1 MTDNRRY
8 RLRIGFHRWSWAC
21 LTLAFLF
28 ALPGL
33 LILFNP
39 VFHATGMKELA
50 SAGDNM
56 KNSSNGQKATM
67 GSAGAS
73 AAAAA
78 AAASGRD
85 PSPKTPLKRP
95 ARADPEDD
103 GPRDPFGKKTGSG
116 KDVPGFDPKRP
127 SGTNTGSSSGSSTD
141 GTSWKDWF
149 LPDWWPWK

>member
-1 MTDNRRY
+1 MTDSRNKS
-8 RLRIGFHRWSWAC
+8 LRIGFHRWSWLFLA
-21 LTLAFLF
+21 LAFLF

-33 LILFNP
+33 LVLLNP

-56 KNSSNGQKATM
+56 KNSTNGQKGTM

-78 AAASGRD
+78 AAASGKD
-85 PSPKTPLKRP
+85 PSPKTPLKRTP
-95 ARADPEDD
+95 RTDPEDD
-103 GPRDPFGKKTGSG
+103 GPRNPFEKKTGSG
-116 KDVPGFDPKRP
+116 KDVPGFDPNKP
-127 SGTNTGSSSGSSTD
+127 SGTKTGSSSGSE